1 MDVNLEYY
9 KIFYYV
15 GKLGSITHAAETL
28 HLSQPAVSQG
38 IKNLEKALGSPVFVV
53 NSSSA
58 FAISSRT

>member
-15 GKLGSITHAAETL
+15 GKFGSITHAAESL

-38 IKNLEKALGSPVFVV
+38 IKNLEKALGSPVFVRV
-53 NSSSA
+53 GKA
-58 FAISSRT
+58 GET